1 MSAPWLVGDIGGTNA
16 RFALVDGPDGAP
28 RDVRAL
34 PTREHADL
42 ADAAAAYLARYA
54 PGVRPSAACL
64 AVAGPVTGGTF
75 HLTNAGWPVGT
86 PEDVRERLGLPHLE
100 IVNDFAGLAMS
111 LPRLAADD
119 LVPVGDRYP
128 AADGPLAVVGP
139 GTGLGV
145 GGLVPAP
152 GGGWVP
158 LPGEGG
164 QVDAPAGTDREIEV
178 VRLLR
183 AERGAATAEY
193 LLSGDGLARIHRY
206 LAIID
211 GVRPEPVTPA
221 QIVER
226 KADARCAQTLA
237 MFCEL
242 LGSLA
247 GNVALTIGATGGVY
261 LGGGILPRITDV
273 LKESAFRARFEGKPP
288 VEGYLR
294 AIPTALIVHPGPGLV
309 GAAMR
314 LARTAPEPARPLESA

>member
-1 MSAPWLVGDIGGTNA
+1 MSGPWLVGDIGGTNA
-16 RFALVDGPDGAP
+16 RFALVDGPSGAP
-28 RDVRAL
+28 RAVRAL

-42 ADAAAAYLARYA
+42 ADAALAYLSRHA

-86 PEDVRERLGLPHLE
+86 PEDVRERLGVPHLE

-111 LPRLAADD
+111 LPRLAAGD

-128 AADGPLAVVGP
+128 TADGPLAVVGP

-164 QVDAPAGTDREIEV
+164 QVDAPAGTDLEVEV

-211 GVRPEPVTPA
+211 GVPPEPAEPA
-221 QIVER
+221 WIVDH
-226 KADARCAQTLA
+226 KDDARCARTLA
-237 MFCEL
+237 LFCEM

-261 LGGGILPRITDV
+261 LGGGVLPRIADV
-273 LKESAFRARFEGKPP
+273 LAASAFRARFEGKPP
-288 VEGYLR
+288 VETYLR
-294 AIPTALIVHPGPGLV
+294 AIPTALIVHTGPALV